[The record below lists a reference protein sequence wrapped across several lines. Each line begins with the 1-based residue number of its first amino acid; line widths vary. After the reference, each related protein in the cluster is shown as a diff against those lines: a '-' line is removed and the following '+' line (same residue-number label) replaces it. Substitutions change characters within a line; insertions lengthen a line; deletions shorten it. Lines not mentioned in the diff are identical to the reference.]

1 MAARNAKPSVLS
13 LSSVN
18 LSILGNESWAGKFP
32 VYTRWSS
39 WFAFRP
45 GLAYSLFPQ
54 RTIFV
59 VYIRESGLVH
69 LPRSPLEQPMG
80 SRQGSS
86 PTTHKHNENVLRYVT
101 GDFFIIPLTLQRF
114 LIYSIVP
121 SVCWQKIQRLGLN
134 SMTKHVKNT
143 RGG

>member
-18 LSILGNESWAGKFP
+18 LSILGNESWAWKFP
-32 VYTRWSS
+32 VYMRWSS

-45 GLAYSLFPQ
+45 GLAYSLFPH

-69 LPRSPLEQPMG
+69 FPRSPLEQPMG

-101 GDFFIIPLTLQRF
+101 GDFFNNPAYLTKISQLLDCPFCLLTINSTIRF
-114 LIYSIVP
+114 EQYD
-121 SVCWQKIQRLGLN
+121 K
-134 SMTKHVKNT
+134 T
-143 RGG
+143 REKYEGG